1 MLPPAFLFS
10 LGSWL
15 SFWTWPLTA
24 PTAAH
29 RPSISD
35 SQLRVKAPQG
45 TWEVWVLHAVMCT
58 VRSYASTPPSRP
70 CLFSQLHFYTSVS
83 VHVLCD
89 WHEGPSGA
97 SFISILEALGSQGR
111 SLGTC
116 ILGMPGD
123 LTSEECTPLS
133 QKAKS
138 MSSLHLLRF
147 DLLPSHPVP

>member
-15 SFWTWPLTA
+15 SFWTWPLAA

-45 TWEVWVLHAVMCT
+45 MWEVWVLHAVMCT

-97 SFISILEALGSQGR
+97 SFISILRSSGISGEVTGYLYTWDAWGFDIRRMHPSESQEYELFA
-111 SLGTC
+111 SAYVW
-116 ILGMPGD
+116 P
-123 LTSEECTPLS
+123 TSFPSCPL
-133 QKAKS
+133 K
-138 MSSLHLLRF
+138 
-147 DLLPSHPVP
+147 